1 MSDVKMPN
9 LQAVFGGNKITEN
22 KSVIEEKPQET
33 KQETVDKNTDKFEKI
48 LNLNINN
55 LIEFKEHIFNEISE
69 NKFEELV
76 ESISQNGVL
85 DPIIVRKSTDNKYEI
100 IAGHNRVRACKA
112 LNMQTVPA
120 TIKNVDDDTA
130 KLIMIDTNINRRD
143 KLLPSELM
151 KAYSMKMEILK
162 KSNFGQPVQ
171 NGENSTENW
180 NTREIIAEQES
191 VSGRQIGR
199 YLRLKELIPDI
210 LRCVDKDLIPFL
222 AGVELS
228 YLKSQDQETIIS
240 ILNDNP
246 TLKIS
251 VKQCEM
257 LKNKKD
263 DLTEDYILDVLNKK
277 TTKQKPKFTG
287 KVKQNIVKKYKD
299 KFKNDDEFTELIE
312 KLLENYFNSTVN

>member
-1 MSDVKMPN
+1 M
-9 LQAVFGGNKITEN
+9 
-22 KSVIEEKPQET
+22 
-33 KQETVDKNTDKFEKI
+33 
-48 LNLNINN
+48 
-55 LIEFKEHIFNEISE
+55 
-69 NKFEELV
+69 
-76 ESISQNGVL
+76 L

-162 KSNFGQPVQ
+162 NYKGGQPVH
-171 NGENSTENW
+171 NEGNSTESNK
-180 NTREIIAEQES
+180 TREKIAEQEN
-191 VSGRQIGR
+191 VSGRQIAR

-246 TLKIS
+246 TLRIS

-263 DLTEDYILDVLNKK
+263 NLTEDYILDVLNKK
-277 TTKQKPKFTG
+277 TAKQKPKFTG
-287 KVKQNIVKKYKD
+287 KVKQNLVKKYKD

>member
-22 KSVIEEKPQET
+22 KSVIEEQPQEI
-33 KQETVDKNTDKFEKI
+33 KQETIDEKVDKFEKI
-48 LNLNINN
+48 LSLNINN

-85 DPIIVRKSTDNKYEI
+85 DPIIVRKITNDKYEI
-100 IAGHNRVRACKA
+100 IAGHNIVRACKE
-112 LNMQTVPA
+112 LKMQTVTE

-162 KSNFGQPVQ
+162 KAKMGQSVL
-171 NGENSTENW
+171 NEENSTESKE
-180 NTREIIAEQES
+180 TREKIAEQEN
-191 VSGRQIGR
+191 VSGRQITR

-228 YLKSQDQETIIS
+228 YLKKQDQENIIS

-263 DLTEDYILDVLNKK
+263 NLTEDYILDVLNKK

-312 KLLENYFNSTVN
+312 KLLESYFKSTID